1 MGIKFATELIG
12 LGLWLAAGILA
23 GCSSKRDAGSE
34 LQKAA
39 VVMAHPE
46 LVQEAPP
53 PAAEPAT
60 QTRSAPAA
68 QMTPAQSQGQDMNQA
83 IAAYK
88 AGELEDAVARLQNL
102 RRSPVMSA
110 EKRMALNDAMAA
122 VMTEIY
128 ALAEKGDARAVQAK
142 KLYEQMQTQR
152 R

>member
-1 MGIKFATELIG
+1 
-12 LGLWLAAGILA
+12 
-23 GCSSKRDAGSE
+23 
-34 LQKAA
+34 
-39 VVMAHPE
+39 
-46 LVQEAPP
+46 
-53 PAAEPAT
+53 
-60 QTRSAPAA
+60 
-68 QMTPAQSQGQDMNQA
+68 MTPAQSQGQDMNQA